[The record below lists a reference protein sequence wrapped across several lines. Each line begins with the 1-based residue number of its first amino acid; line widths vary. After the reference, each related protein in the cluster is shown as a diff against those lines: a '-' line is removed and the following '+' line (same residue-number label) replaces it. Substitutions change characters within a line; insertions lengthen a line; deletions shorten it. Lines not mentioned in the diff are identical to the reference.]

1 MSAQS
6 SHANRP
12 LPTPSGIPRPVFGT
26 ERTRWRGTLHA
37 WTTPLSIIM
46 GLLLV
51 LLANGTAAE
60 WTAAVFALTSILLF
74 GTSAIYHRGNWSARQ
89 TAWLRRADHA
99 NIFLLIA
106 GTYTPVAGLIL
117 PLKQAIIVLS
127 IIWAGAL
134 LGVLVRTLWPGAPR
148 WLSVSL
154 YILLGWGAV
163 MYLPAFFAASPAV
176 MILIIIGGLF
186 YTVGAVF
193 YALKRPNPLP
203 TVFGFHE
210 LFHAC
215 TVLAY
220 LCHWTAVL
228 LVAL

>member
-1 MSAQS
+1 M
-6 SHANRP
+6 
-12 LPTPSGIPRPVFGT
+12 
-26 ERTRWRGTLHA
+26 
-37 WTTPLSIIM
+37 
-46 GLLLV
+46 
-51 LLANGTAAE
+51 
-60 WTAAVFALTSILLF
+60 
-74 GTSAIYHRGNWSARQ
+74 
-89 TAWLRRADHA
+89 
-99 NIFLLIA
+99 
-106 GTYTPVAGLIL
+106 
-117 PLKQAIIVLS
+117 
-127 IIWAGAL
+127 
-134 LGVLVRTLWPGAPR
+134 
-148 WLSVSL
+148 SL